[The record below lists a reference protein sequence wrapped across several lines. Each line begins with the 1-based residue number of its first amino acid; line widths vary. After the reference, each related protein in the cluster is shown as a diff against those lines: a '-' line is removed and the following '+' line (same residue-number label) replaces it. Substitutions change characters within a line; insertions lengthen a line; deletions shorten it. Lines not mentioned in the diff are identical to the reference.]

1 MRKLY
6 SYNFISRI
14 LFLLITPIFFRALN
28 FAFIWH
34 SIYWGTITM
43 VVIIWGLMILI
54 APLFGRL
61 GCGWICFMGT
71 IQDMTSQHSIFRIN
85 WKKPV
90 LWARILMISGFFIS
104 AFIFFFIRLD
114 SGKISGIQF
123 DPWFLNMDFNLH
135 YKQVWFYDIA
145 GAVLLG
151 LLLERRWACRK
162 ICFMGAL
169 CASGA
174 TVSRLL
180 PVVDQQK
187 CNLCGKCERDC
198 LVRIPIKDYI
208 INNRG
213 LVTNSECLICGKCT
227 EVCDKNAIS
236 IKFVWNRKKYNQS
249 HPTII
254 TSGANSNNQDQ

>member
-1 MRKLY
+1 
-6 SYNFISRI
+6 
-14 LFLLITPIFFRALN
+14 
-28 FAFIWH
+28 
-34 SIYWGTITM
+34 M

-151 LLLERRWACRK
+151 LLLERRWACRNL
-162 ICFMGAL
+162 CFMGAL